1 MSNRILMY
9 SRFSYFCN
17 MNKLYAS
24 VTFLLVVLSIF
35 SCGEK
40 QEGIQ
45 AEYKSI
51 THSIYASVV
60 VKPSSYYTVYP
71 QQSGIISEVFV
82 TEGDTVYAGQ
92 KIGSMQKDNIE
103 VNKEKAI
110 IQYQLAESKL
120 FGKSNT
126 LKSILS
132 EISALK
138 SQVRFDSINYFKNL
152 ELLEEGVVSESTVDN
167 YKLKY
172 DLSGQQLNSLEE
184 RYNQEKKYLNN
195 SLKMSKADLKAA
207 NISLNDSY
215 LYSLVDGKIYNVHKE
230 IGEFISPQTPFA
242 EIGSRDQFVLE
253 MHVDE
258 EDITKI
264 KVGQRVIVSLEA
276 YPDTTFD
283 CEVSKIY
290 PQKDLKNET
299 FVLEGIF
306 LEKPKALLSGMSG
319 ESNIIIKQAE
329 NVLVI
334 PRSYLSNQN
343 EVKTDDGMKEVKV
356 GLKSLEF
363 VEILGGIDEK
373 TTIYRLDED

>member
-1 MSNRILMY
+1 MS
-9 SRFSYFCN
+9 
-17 MNKLYAS
+17 KLFRRYGIALLS
-24 VTFLLVVLSIF
+24 VFLL
-35 SCGEK
+35 SCGDKE
-40 QEGIQ
+40 EGIQ
-45 AEYKSI
+45 PKHESI
-51 THSIYASVV
+51 TYSIYASVI
-60 VKPSSYYTVYP
+60 VKPQSYYTVFP
-71 QQSGIISEVFV
+71 QQNGIISEVFI
-82 TEGDTVYAGQ
+82 TEGDTVFAGQ

-103 VNKEKAI
+103 VNKEKAT

-138 SQVRFDSINYFKNL
+138 SQVRFDSSNYFKNL
-152 ELLEEGVVSESTVDN
+152 ELLEAKVVAESTVDN

-172 DLSGQQLNSLEE
+172 DLSKRQLFSLQE

-195 SLKMSKADLKAA
+195 SLQMSKADLKAA

-215 LYSLVDGKIYNVHKE
+215 LYSLIDGKVYQVHKE
-230 IGEFISPQTPFA
+230 IGEFISSQTPFA
-242 EIGSRDQFVLE
+242 EIGSSDQFILE

-258 EDITKI
+258 EDIANIKI
-264 KVGQRVIVSLEA
+264 GQRVVVALEA

-299 FVLEGIF
+299 FILEGIF

-319 ESNIIIKQAE
+319 ESNIIIQQAE
-329 NVLVI
+329 DVLVI
-334 PRSYLSNQN
+334 PRSFLSTQN
-343 EVKTDDGMKEVKV
+343 EVKTDDGLVKV
-356 GLKSLEF
+356 RTGLKSLEY
-363 VEILGGIDEK
+363 VQILSGIDEN
-373 TTIYRLDED
+373 TTIYQLDED